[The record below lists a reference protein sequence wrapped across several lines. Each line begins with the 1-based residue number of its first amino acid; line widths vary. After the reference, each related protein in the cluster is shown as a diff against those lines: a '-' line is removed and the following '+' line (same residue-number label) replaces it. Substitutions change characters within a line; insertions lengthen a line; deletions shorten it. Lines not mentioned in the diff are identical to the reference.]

1 MGGCSWLQLL
11 VLLFAAAVS
20 IGFLSTAYLSHLVF
34 PEIGMV
40 VSSQCSNPLRD
51 WDGKILRV
59 PVARN
64 FLRDR
69 NETGLLSDDPQ
80 ALREDLEVHS
90 SNESWPV
97 IFWGAHHKAG
107 TYLAQKIFSLVCAR
121 RKWCCVFGHS
131 RDSAATMLRAVA
143 GDPVRVMGHNQV
155 RFISLPL
162 STSLVSDS
170 GAVGLAAAG
179 VWPVLPFRALLPKP
193 LSTDHLGLPLPQGGQ
208 RVLVPLPAGLPRDL
222 LSPSASRL

>member
-11 VLLFAAAVS
+11 VLLFAAAVFVGLMS
-20 IGFLSTAYLSHLVF
+20 SAYLSRLVF

-40 VSSQCSNPLRD
+40 VSSQCRNPLRD

-69 NETGLLSDDPQ
+69 NESGILPDDPR
-80 ALREDLEVHS
+80 AMREELGTP

-107 TYLAQKIFSLVCAR
+107 TYLAQKIFSVVCAR

-155 RFISLPL
+155 GTSLP
-162 STSLVSDS
+162 
-170 GAVGLAAAG
+170 
-179 VWPVLPFRALLPKP
+179 P
-193 LSTDHLGLPLPQGGQ
+193 
-208 RVLVPLPAGLPRDL
+208 L
-222 LSPSASRL
+222 LSSR